1 MSMTLNDHESILHTI
16 SSIQLFNCHST
27 AHLSLF
33 YFVLAMSP
41 ASVDP
46 VDAAVP
52 TTAADAI
59 VPVKKQR
66 RRKAKPPKDADRQ
79 TAAAEQAGTPE
90 ADDEAEG
97 QSEEE
102 LKNSYIEIQR
112 LDKYE
117 EQAATP
123 DAAKLN
129 QDQLAALKSKDQVI
143 YPLKELEDLS
153 KSFKTLDEDQKKQK
167 IKDIKSHTA
176 EVRAAADQARR
187 EALAEAREQICVLV
201 KFLHVASWKRQ
212 FASTAASEVE
222 SAAFENLLSLIYAGD
237 DAAVEAVYKLADGAD
252 ELVDEGETTQR
263 GLTFDK
269 IKQLSLESLDEL
281 YSKAQEETTAESVED
296 NIVIPKA
303 DVDVDDEDD
312 EEPISSVVKVPRGG
326 ISFLNESEL
335 DQGYETAPDAPP
347 PQTIADDVA
356 TKVAARPPAAS
367 QVDDGHANYA
377 GATEWTENQPPV
389 VLSTEPAVP
398 VAEPVWEQSVAPD
411 TPTTTGRTP
420 SKQPQRQQILSNANA
435 GGGRGGR
442 YRGQGHRGRGG
453 LNNANGNSG
462 ERRGGRGY
470 FRNRGGR
477 QNQSQQQQSQQQVT
491 T

>member
-1 MSMTLNDHESILHTI
+1 TI
-16 SSIQLFNCHST
+16 SSRQLFNCHRT

-33 YFVLAMSP
+33 YFVLSMSP
-41 ASVDP
+41 VPVDP

-52 TTAADAI
+52 TIAPDVDA
-59 VPVKKQR
+59 PVKKQR
-66 RRKAKPPKDADRQ
+66 RRKAKQPKDADRE

-102 LKNSYIEIQR
+102 LKNSYIEIVQKRIRNLQKRKQR

-129 QDQLAALKSKDQVI
+129 QDQLAALNSKDQVI

-153 KSFKTLDEDQKKQK
+153 KSFKTLDEDHKKQK
-167 IKDIKSHTA
+167 IKDMKSHTA

-187 EALAEAREQICVLV
+187 EALVEARERIGVLV

-222 SAAFENLLSLIYAGD
+222 SSAFENLLSLIYAGD

-252 ELVDEGETTQR
+252 ELVDEGATVQR
-263 GLTFDK
+263 SLTFDK

-296 NIVIPKA
+296 NIVITKT
-303 DVDVDDEDD
+303 DVNDEDD

-335 DQGYETAPDAPP
+335 DQGEETAPAAPP

-356 TKVAARPPAAS
+356 TEVAARPPAAS
-367 QVDDGHANYA
+367 QVDDRHANYA

-389 VLSTEPAVP
+389 VLPTEPPMP

-411 TPTTTGRTP
+411 LPATTARTP

-435 GGGRGGR
+435 GSGRGGK

-453 LNNANGNSG
+453 LNNGNGNSG

>member
-1 MSMTLNDHESILHTI
+1 MSMTMNDHESILHTI
-16 SSIQLFNCHST
+16 SSIQPFNCHI
-27 AHLSLF
+27 
-33 YFVLAMSP
+33 
-41 ASVDP
+41 DP

-52 TTAADAI
+52 TTAPDAI

-66 RRKAKPPKDADRQ
+66 RRKAKQPKDADRE
-79 TAAAEQAGTPE
+79 TAAPEQAGTAE

-167 IKDIKSHTA
+167 MKDIKSHMA

-263 GLTFDK
+263 SLTFDK

-281 YSKAQEETTAESVED
+281 YSKAQEQTTAESVED

-335 DQGYETAPDAPP
+335 DQGEETAPDAPP

-356 TKVAARPPAAS
+356 TEFAARPPAAS

-389 VLSTEPAVP
+389 ALSTEPAVP

-411 TPTTTGRTP
+411 MPATTGRTP